1 MPSDKRPIEISPRD
15 FDAVLFDLDGVLT
28 PTASL
33 HAAAWKQLFDEFLE
47 QRARETGEAL
57 EPFDIDTDYRQYVDG
72 RPRYDGVA
80 AFLAS
85 RNIDLPV
92 GSPDDPP
99 GAPTHIGLGKLKDGY
114 FQRSLHTH
122 GVIPYESSVALVHR
136 LRREDFRTAVV
147 SSSRSC
153 TQVLQAANILDL
165 FDRRVDGND
174 LDALG
179 IPGKPA
185 PDSFLHAARRLAVD
199 PERAVVIEDSVA
211 GVQAGRAGNFGLV
224 IGVVRE
230 GDPQVF
236 LDHGA
241 HVVVSDLDEV
251 TVAAPYTSWSFIYHG
266 FDPQHEGTR
275 EALCTL
281 GNGYFATRGALLGT
295 EADGVHYPGTYIAGG
310 YNRLKSLI
318 EGREIETEDLVNFP
332 NWLMLQFRVDDG
344 PWFDLR
350 DVDIEAY
357 RQELDIYRGMLL
369 RYMRFKDAEG
379 RVTELHEQRLVS
391 MLNIHLAGVEVTLIP
406 QNWDGTLTIR
416 SAVDGQVA
424 NTGAKLYERFNSM
437 HLCPVYEDEVD
448 AETVRLMVRTSQSD
462 LRVAMAS
469 RLRVFSNDQR
479 LELPRTFIREE
490 KWVAHELQV
499 EAEQGRPLRVEKI
512 ISLYT
517 SRDPAISEAGLAAG
531 KAIQRAGDF
540 AELRSAHC
548 TTWEHL
554 WRRFDVR
561 LRPAGRG
568 FRLNVLMLLRLNM
581 LHLLQTVSPHSIG
594 MDIGVPAR
602 GWTGEAYQ
610 GHIFWDELYIFPFF
624 NLRVPEVTRSL
635 LLYRYRRLDE
645 ARHAA
650 REAEYR
656 GAMFPWQSASDGQE
670 ETQVMNLNPRSLRWV
685 PDNTYLQR
693 HVGSAIAYNTWQY
706 FQVTYDI
713 EFMHSYGAELI
724 LEIARFWASIATYN
738 PERRRYDIRGVM
750 GPDEFH
756 DAYPGATQP
765 GIDNN
770 AYTNIMAAWVLWRAL
785 DVLDMMSAM
794 GRAELMKRLNITAE
808 EVDRWDDISRRLYV
822 PFHEDGVIISQFEG
836 YEDLKELD
844 WDDYRARYG
853 NIQRMELILE
863 AENDSANNYKVSK
876 QPDVLMLFYVF
887 SSRELARLFERLG
900 YEWDEAIIPRNVEYY
915 SARSSHGST
924 LSRVVHAWITAR
936 TDRRESLRYFVE
948 ALQSDVRDI
957 QGGTTR
963 EGVHLGAMAGSVD
976 LVERMS
982 TGIEVSGN
990 VLRFN
995 PELPKELDRLEMR
1008 IHYRGHSLDLRLT
1021 RDALIVQGR
1030 NKGIPPIYI
1039 AVGDR
1044 EVRFDCG
1051 TTQVFP
1057 LQREAPQAR
1066 PNESAGDA
1074 ATGRTVEQES
1084 TAEGENRPPRMDSD
1098 V

>member
-47 QRARETGEAL
+47 QWSRATGKPF
-57 EPFDIDTDYRQYVDG
+57 EPFDVDHDYRQYVDG

-80 AFLAS
+80 AFLAA
-85 RNIDLPV
+85 RGIDLPR
-92 GSPDDPP
+92 GDPDDPP
-99 GAPTHIGLGKLKDGY
+99 GAHTHIGLGKLKDDH
-114 FQRSLHTH
+114 FQRCLRAH
-122 GVIPYESSVALVHR
+122 GVIPYASSVALVHR

-179 IPGKPA
+179 LPGKPA
-185 PDSFLHAARRLAVD
+185 PDAFLQAARRLAVE
-199 PERAVVIEDSVA
+199 PGRAVVVEDSLA
-211 GVQAGRAGNFGLV
+211 GVQAARAGGFGLI
-224 IGVVRE
+224 IGVARE
-230 GDPQVF
+230 GDPQAF
-236 LDHGA
+236 LDNGA
-241 HVVVSDLDEV
+241 HVVVRDLDEV
-251 TVAAPYTSWSFIYHG
+251 TVATPYTAWSLVYHG
-266 FDPQHEGTR
+266 FDPAHEGIR

-281 GNGYFATRGALLGT
+281 GNGYFATRGAMFGVVN
-295 EADGVHYPGTYIAGG
+295 DGVHYPGTYLAGG
-310 YNRLKSLI
+310 YNRLKSFI
-318 EGREIETEDLVNFP
+318 EGREVETEDLVNFP
-332 NWLMLQFRVDDG
+332 NWLMLQFRIDDG

-350 DVDIEAY
+350 AVDIEAY
-357 RQELDIYRGMLL
+357 RLELDIYRAMLL
-369 RYMRFKDAEG
+369 RYVRFKDAAG

-391 MLNIHLAGVEVTLIP
+391 MLNVHIAGVEL
-406 QNWDGTLTIR
+406 TLTPLNWSGMLTLR
-416 SAVDGQVA
+416 SAIDGRVE
-424 NTGAKLYERFNSM
+424 NRGARLYERFSSV
-437 HLCPVYEDEVD
+437 HLCPVYADEID
-448 AETVRLMVRTSQSD
+448 SETVRLMVRTSQSD

-469 RLRVFSNDQR
+469 RLRLFNHEGQR
-479 LELPRTFIREE
+479 LVPPRTFQREE
-490 KWVAHELQV
+490 RWVAHELQV
-499 EAEQGRPLRVEKI
+499 DAEQGRSLRIEKV
-512 ISLYT
+512 LALFT
-517 SRDPAISEAGLAAG
+517 SRDPAISEAGLAAS
-531 KAIQRAGDF
+531 KAVSRAGDF
-540 AELRSAHC
+540 AELRDAHC
-548 TTWEHL
+548 MTWEHL

-581 LHLLQTVSPHSIG
+581 LHLLQTASPHSIG
-594 MDIGVPAR
+594 MDVGVPAR

-610 GHIFWDELYIFPFF
+610 GHIFWDELFIFPFF
-624 NLRVPEVTRSL
+624 NLRVPEVSRSL

-650 REAEYR
+650 RAAGYR

-713 EFMHSYGAELI
+713 EFMHAYGAELI
-724 LEIARFWASIATYN
+724 LEIARFWASMATYN
-738 PERRRYDIRGVM
+738 PQRQRYDIRGVM

-756 DAYPGATQP
+756 DAYPGAARP

-770 AYTNIMAAWVLWRAL
+770 AYTNVMAAWVLWRAL

-794 GRAELMKRLNITAE
+794 GRAELMKRLNISAD
-808 EVDRWDDISRRLYV
+808 EVDRWDDISRRLYI
-822 PFHEDGVIISQFEG
+822 PFHRDGIIISQFEG
-836 YEDLKELD
+836 YEDLKEIDLD
-844 WDDYRARYG
+844 AYRARYG

-887 SSRELARLFERLG
+887 SQRELAGIFERLG
-900 YEWDEAIIPRNVEYY
+900 YEWNPDIIQRNVEYY
-915 SARSSHGST
+915 GRRSSHGST
-924 LSRVVHAWITAR
+924 LSRVVHAWVTAR
-936 TDRRESLRYFVE
+936 VDRREALRYFVE

-982 TGIEVSGN
+982 TGIEVNDN

-1008 IHYRGHSLDLRLT
+1008 IHYRGHSLDIRLT
-1021 RDALIVQGR
+1021 RDALIVQSR
-1030 NKGIPPIYI
+1030 NKGVPPIRI
-1039 AVGDR
+1039 AVGDVQVQF
-1044 EVRFDCG
+1044 ECA

-1057 LQREAPQAR
+1057 LRHADD
-1066 PNESAGDA
+1066 AGEHVGA
-1074 ATGRTVEQES
+1074 GG
-1084 TAEGENRPPRMDSD
+1084 AEGHRRGLFAAWAGGAPRKDSD